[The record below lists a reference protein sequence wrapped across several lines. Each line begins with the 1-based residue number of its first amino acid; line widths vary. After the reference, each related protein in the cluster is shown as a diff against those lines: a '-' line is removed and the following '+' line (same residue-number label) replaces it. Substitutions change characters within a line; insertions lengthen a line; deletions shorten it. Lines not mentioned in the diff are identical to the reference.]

1 MVTGMA
7 EMSAAP
13 QAVAIRLGADDR
25 GRGWVVFAAALL
37 MTLGTLNVIDG
48 VAAIGNSQF
57 FARHAHYLVGDLDS
71 WGWVLAAIGCCQ
83 AITGFAIARGSDIA
97 CWAGIGF
104 ALANALAQ
112 LLFIQAYPWWSL
124 AIFTVDLLVVYALV
138 VYGPPRLV
146 PA

>member
-1 MVTGMA
+1 MA
-7 EMSAAP
+7 DVSASP
-13 QAVAIRLGADDR
+13 RVIAVRLGEDDR

-48 VAAIGNSQF
+48 IAAIGNSQF
-57 FARHAHYLVGDLDS
+57 FVRHAHYLVGDLTS
-71 WGWVLAAIGCCQ
+71 WGWILAAIGVCQ
-83 AITGFAIARGSDIA
+83 GVTGFAIARGSDVA
-97 CWAGIGF
+97 RWAGIGF

-112 LLFIQAYPWWSL
+112 LLFIQAYPLWAL

-138 VYGPPRLV
+138 VYGTPRLR

>member
-1 MVTGMA
+1 MA
-7 EMSAAP
+7 DVSAP
-13 QAVAIRLGADDR
+13 QAIALRLGEDEP

-48 VAAIGNSQF
+48 IAAIGNSQF
-57 FARHAHYLVGDLDS
+57 FVRHAHYLVGDLNS
-71 WGWVLAAIGCCQ
+71 WGWILAAIGVCQ
-83 AITGFAIARGSDIA
+83 GITGFAIARGSDVA
-97 CWAGIGF
+97 RWAGIGF

-112 LLFIQAYPWWSL
+112 LLFIQAYPLWSL

-138 VYGPPRLV
+138 VYGTPRLR